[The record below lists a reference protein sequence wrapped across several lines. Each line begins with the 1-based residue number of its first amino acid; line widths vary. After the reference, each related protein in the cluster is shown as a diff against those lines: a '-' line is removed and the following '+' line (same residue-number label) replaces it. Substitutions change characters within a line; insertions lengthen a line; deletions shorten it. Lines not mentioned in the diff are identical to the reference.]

1 MPTLDAAHRWL
12 GPAPW
17 EDEIPALAG
26 WAEEHTT
33 QLDSLRPRLTEAAE
47 VSALNAGRCDVDR
60 AASDLAPL
68 VETMLIAAMARFD
81 AEVGAARAEA
91 AAAVAGVMRRVA
103 DGRALDRPAV
113 ATGCPEPDLNERCAT
128 EASEHVFGP
137 ESEELREP
145 AQVFEM
151 FWADAT
157 HDRAVIGRLR
167 RWVQRED
174 W

>member
-1 MPTLDAAHRWL
+1 MAKN
-12 GPAPW
+12 
-17 EDEIPALAG
+17 
-26 WAEEHTT
+26 
-33 QLDSLRPRLTEAAE
+33 PRFGSAFANRVTATSNSSI
-47 VSALNAGRCDVDR
+47 VTGSAL
-60 AASDLAPL
+60 S
-68 VETMLIAAMARFD
+68 AAMARFD

-113 ATGCPEPDLNERCAT
+113 ATGCPEPDLDERCGT
-128 EASEHVFGP
+128 EASEYVFGP

-157 HDRAVIGRLR
+157 NDRAVIGRLR
-167 RWVQRED
+167 HWVQRED